1 MARRPRLSLL
11 TWPTPAQPWIDG
23 IQPTVL
29 HGVDMTRF
37 LTRRS
42 AMLICA
48 ATSLGMAAA
57 AVAADAKMLEQ
68 DARAALQVLYAGSP
82 GAKALGEKSKGMV
95 VFPKVVKAGLVVGG
109 QSGDGVLMV
118 GHKVVGLYNTSAV
131 SMGAQAGAQSF
142 GYGLFF
148 MTDKALADFRDSQN
162 FQVGVGPSVVFID
175 EGAAKDVNSLTAKA
189 DVYGVIFDQKGLMAG
204 VGVQGSKITRL
215 K

>member
-1 MARRPRLSLL
+1 MNRA
-11 TWPTPAQPWIDG
+11 
-23 IQPTVL
+23 
-29 HGVDMTRF
+29 F
-37 LTRRS
+37 TRRS
-42 AMLICA
+42 ALLICA
-48 ATSLGMAAA
+48 SASFGMVGA
-57 AVAADAKMLEQ
+57 AVAADAKRLEQ

-95 VFPKVVKAGLVVGG
+95 VFPKVVKAGLIVGG

-118 GHKVVGLYNTSAV
+118 GDKVVGVYNTSAV

-148 MTDKALADFRDSQN
+148 MTDKTLADFRSSQN
-162 FQVGVGPSVVFID
+162 FQIGVGPSVVFID
-175 EGAAKDVNSLTAKA
+175 EGVAKDVNTLTTQA

-204 VGVQGSKITRL
+204 LGLQGSKITRL